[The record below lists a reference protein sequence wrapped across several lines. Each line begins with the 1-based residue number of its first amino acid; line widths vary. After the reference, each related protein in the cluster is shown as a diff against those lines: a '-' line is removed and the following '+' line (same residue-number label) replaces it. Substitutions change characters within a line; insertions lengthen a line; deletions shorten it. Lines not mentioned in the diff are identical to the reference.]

1 MIEQS
6 DAELVQACRKGDEF
20 AWEKL
25 ISRYQ
30 RLIYSIPRRAG
41 LDEDTATEIFQN
53 VFASLVEQLDR
64 IEQPDRLQAWLVTT
78 TKRETWRL
86 IFKQKN
92 LPTESLHSETDDGQA
107 LDLPDSAPL
116 ADDVL
121 LRLEAQNQV
130 RQAVEALDERCNR
143 LLKMLFYTAE
153 PPAYAEITTALGLPS
168 GSIGPTRARCLQKL
182 LTILQ
187 TQGFA

>member
-1 MIEQS
+1 MEQS
-6 DAELVQACRKGDEF
+6 DAELVKACRNGDES

-25 ISRYQ
+25 ILRYQ

-53 VFASLVEQLDR
+53 VFASFIEKLDT
-64 IEQPDRLQAWLVTT
+64 IEQPDRIQAWLVTT
-78 TKRETWRL
+78 AKRETWRF

-92 LPTESLHSETDDGQA
+92 LQTETLRDEVDGSEA
-107 LDLPDSAPL
+107 LDLPDNAPL
-116 ADDVL
+116 ADEVL

-130 RQAVEALDERCNR
+130 RNAVETLDERCHR
-143 LLKMLFYTAE
+143 LLKMLFYTSE
-153 PPAYAEITTALGLPS
+153 PPTYAEITAALGIPS

-182 LTILQ
+182 LTVLQ
-187 TQGFA
+187 GQGFV

>member
-1 MIEQS
+1 MEPS
-6 DAELVQACRKGDEF
+6 DAELVKACRNGDES

-25 ISRYQ
+25 ILRYQ

-53 VFASLVEQLDR
+53 VFASFVEKLDR

-78 TKRETWRL
+78 AKRETWRL
-86 IFKQKN
+86 VFRQKN
-92 LPTESLHSETDDGQA
+92 LQTETLHDADEDSEA
-107 LDLPDSAPL
+107 VELPDGAPL
-116 ADDVL
+116 ADEVL

-130 RQAVEALDERCNR
+130 RNAVEALDERCHR
-143 LLKMLFYTAE
+143 LLRLLFYTAE
-153 PPAYAEITTALGLPS
+153 PPAYAEITAALGIPS

-187 TQGFA
+187 EQGFA